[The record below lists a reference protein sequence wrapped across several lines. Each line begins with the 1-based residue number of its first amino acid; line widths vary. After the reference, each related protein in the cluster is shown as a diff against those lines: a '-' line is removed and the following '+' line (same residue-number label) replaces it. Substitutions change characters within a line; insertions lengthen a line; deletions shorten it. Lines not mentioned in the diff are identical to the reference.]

1 MTTEIKPGYV
11 GIKNS
16 DILVGLMERRFSPLL
31 VTIVTYILKTYGGV
45 ITESY
50 RYRLHPGDLHST
62 QPVRAVDLRSHCYPN
77 GLAGNIANDV
87 NSKWCYD
94 PQRPEKLVALLHSV
108 KGGAFHFHI
117 QVHPNTVRR
126 SNG

>member
-1 MTTEIKPGYV
+1 MTTEVKLGFV
-11 GIKNS
+11 GVKNTEV
-16 DILVGLMERRFSPLL
+16 LVGLMEHEFHPIL
-31 VTIVTYILKTYGGV
+31 VAATTYILKTYGGV

-50 RYRLHPGDLHST
+50 RDPLHPNDLHST
-62 QPVRAVDLRSHCYPN
+62 QPVRAIDLRSHCYPPEV
-77 GLAGNIANDV
+77 AGHIANDV